1 MSEFLYIDD
10 MVQASLFVLEFDEQ
24 TYKANTQ
31 PMLSHIATGVDII
44 LRVNDEYQRL
54 DLIEK

>member
-1 MSEFLYIDD
+1 
-10 MVQASLFVLEFDEQ
+10 MVQASLFVLELDEQ
-24 TYKANTQ
+24 TYKVNTQ
-31 PMLSHIATGVDII
+31 PMLSHINIGTGVDII

>member
-1 MSEFLYIDD
+1 